1 MKKIMAVLTLISLM
15 FLVTYPGK
23 TQAATAEALTSAFE
37 ASSAT
42 SKLYTGDDAASSVM
56 SSFGNISPRAGG
68 SFAVLSTGNATITNT
83 EADFGLPGE
92 AGDAA
97 TLTLG
102 FTVPS
107 DMNSLLFDFYF
118 LSQEYPEW
126 VGQFNDTFTATI
138 TGSSKVA
145 DGTNVAID
153 PEGHVI
159 EVNSVTFAIIGA
171 QAAIAFQGT
180 DFENNGGT
188 GWLIAGAPVE
198 AGNNITLTFTI
209 QDVGDGVVPSTVLLD
224 NFRFDQGQLAGPGV
238 QSKLF
243 FNQSILNITG
253 CGQTS
258 LNLYSSTVVTQDL
271 TVNIANSNP
280 GVLSLTNNQV
290 TIPQYSSQAI
300 DKISMNGLVD
310 GTATLTATAAGFDSG
325 AVDVVVSG
333 CPILP
338 QTGPDI

>member
-1 MKKIMAVLTLISLM
+1 MKKILTVLSLISLI
-15 FLVTYPGK
+15 FFVTYPGRIK
-23 TQAATAEALTSAFE
+23 AATAEALTSAFE

-42 SKLYTGDDAASSVM
+42 LKLYTGDDTASSVM
-56 SSFGNISPRAGG
+56 SSFGNVSPRQGG
-68 SFAVLSTGNATITNT
+68 SFAVLSTGNATTTDT
-83 EADFGLPGE
+83 EADFPPPGE
-92 AGDAA
+92 AGDTA

-107 DMNSLLFDFYF
+107 GMNSLLFDFYF

-126 VGQFNDTFTATI
+126 VGQYNDTFAATI

-171 QAAIAFQGT
+171 QAANFFQGT
-180 DFENNGGT
+180 DFQNNGGT
-188 GWLIAGAPVE
+188 GWLIAGAPVG
-198 AGNNITLTFTI
+198 AGDNITLTFTI
-209 QDVGDGVVPSTVLLD
+209 QDVGDGVVSSTVLLD

-243 FNQSILNITG
+243 FNQSVLNLND

-258 LNLYSSTVVTQDL
+258 LNLYSSTVATQDL
-271 TVNIANSNP
+271 TVNITNSNSN
-280 GVLSLTNNQV
+280 VLSLVNSQV
-290 TIPQYSSQAI
+290 TIPQYSSQAT
-300 DKISMNGLVD
+300 DKISINGLTD

-325 AVDVVVSG
+325 TIDVIVSG